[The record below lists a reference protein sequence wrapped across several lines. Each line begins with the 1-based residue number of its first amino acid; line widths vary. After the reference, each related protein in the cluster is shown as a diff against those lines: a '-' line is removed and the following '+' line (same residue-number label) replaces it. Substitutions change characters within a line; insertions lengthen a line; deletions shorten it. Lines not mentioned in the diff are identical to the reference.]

1 MSNGFFAMLAAWKL
15 LNKPDIE
22 EESDSE
28 PDPKPEKC
36 RRNRTAKQKT
46 PAPEENGGCFSTVEF
61 LLTAAILLVIS
72 VSCVKH

>member
-1 MSNGFFAMLAAWKL
+1 MLAAWKL

-28 PDPKPEKC
+28 PDSKPEKC
-36 RRNRTAKQKT
+36 KRNRTAKQKT
-46 PAPEENGGCFSTVEF
+46 PAPEENDGCSSIVEF
-61 LLTAAILLVIS
+61 FLTAVILLVIS